1 MNFKEEIDKMKKEI
15 KETSDS
21 SKSLFRE
28 ILHDYKI
35 ANKRIF
41 IICII
46 ETITIIG
53 MIIGF
58 AVYESQFNAYTETT
72 DIDSGNGIATY
83 LKDSQS
89 GDIDYGKN

>member
-15 KETSDS
+15 EETSDS

-46 ETITIIG
+46 ETITINRQHINTNG
-53 MIIGF
+53 NMQKPNICKII
-58 AVYESQFNAYTETT
+58 
-72 DIDSGNGIATY
+72 
-83 LKDSQS
+83 
-89 GDIDYGKN
+89 